1 MRTKRGYLLR
11 VCYNKGI
18 RHHHLDLAAT
28 QRQPCSHESGTLSS
42 LKKNALYTLQLNV
55 VGMGKLDAG
64 ELEEAYSIWLC
75 RVVLTSTID
84 PELETGAKLRELL
97 IMDRVLS
104 VLGQLLQ
111 RLWSMACLSF
121 WSL

>member
-1 MRTKRGYLLR
+1 MRTKRGYLFR
-11 VCYNKGI
+11 VCSNKGI

-111 RLWSMACLSF
+111 RL
-121 WSL
+121 